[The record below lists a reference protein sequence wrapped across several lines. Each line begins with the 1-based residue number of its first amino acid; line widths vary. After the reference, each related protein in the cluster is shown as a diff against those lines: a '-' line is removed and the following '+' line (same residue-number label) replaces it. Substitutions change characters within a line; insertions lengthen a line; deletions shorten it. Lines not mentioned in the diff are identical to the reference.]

1 MYTGW
6 RSQPTVQSWPL
17 FPEFITKARISV
29 MSVLGEQ
36 QHMTWVL
43 KVYKGSLSW
52 SEGMHVVLTKGKIGQ
67 VGTAVPLE
75 AFRAAPSDTEVVV
88 EFQVDVSNFS
98 NVQELSKFVFM

>member
-1 MYTGW
+1 M

-17 FPEFITKARISV
+17 FPELLTKARISV
-29 MSVLGEQ
+29 VSVLGEQ
-36 QHMTWVL
+36 HYMTWAL
-43 KVYKGSLSW
+43 KVHKGSLNW
-52 SEGMHVVLTKGKIGQ
+52 PEGTHVVLSNGKRAQ